1 MSTTRRSDSSANPST
16 ASAAPTTAASAVPAT
31 APAGS
36 STGTGALAK
45 DTIDALQAALAAE
58 HAALW
63 AYGLVAAYDPKA
75 AAAVTAAITSHQ
87 NTRDVAAN
95 LIVQGGATP
104 VGPDPAYTTPHAVT
118 DAATA
123 LALAL
128 TIESDCAAAWRSVAG
143 HTDDSTLRGT
153 ALSALTDCAMRMVSW
168 RQAAGDKTVT
178 IPFPGAPTQ
187 TP

>member
-1 MSTTRRSDSSANPST
+1 MSTTRPGETTPDPSA
-16 ASAAPTTAASAVPAT
+16 AAAPTTAP
-31 APAGS
+31 PGS
-36 STGTGALAK
+36 STGTGSLAK
-45 DTIDALQAALAAE
+45 DTIDALQAALASE

-87 NTRDVAAN
+87 NTRDLAAN

-104 VGPDPAYTTPHAVT
+104 VGPDPAYTTPHPVT
-118 DAATA
+118 DVATAQA
-123 LALAL
+123 LALI
-128 TIESDCAAAWRSVAG
+128 IESDCAAAWRSVAG

-168 RQAAGDKTVT
+168 RKAAGDTPLT

-187 TP
+187 SA

>member
-1 MSTTRRSDSSANPST
+1 MSTTRRSDSSANPSA
-16 ASAAPTTAASAVPAT
+16 ASAAPTTAASTAPAT
-31 APAGS
+31 APSA
-36 STGTGALAK
+36 GTGALAK

-87 NTRDVAAN
+87 NTRDLAAN

-123 LALAL
+123 QALAL

-168 RQAAGDKTVT
+168 RKAADDKPLT

-187 TP
+187 PP